1 MNLSVYGDAAISG
14 VAPRM
19 YAPTI
24 APVTSPAHGI
34 VAVGTAVH
42 LGVIIPVTVLVALL
56 FLWVV
61 TQLLLVLYQG
71 HKLLSYQTV
80 FLFSILL
87 WAGLRLILY
96 SFYYSHCCIQVN
108 NLPPGWKWFL
118 LAFPQNI
125 QFFTLALL
133 VHYFG
138 QVS

>member
-1 MNLSVYGDAAISG
+1 MTSSVYEAATG
-14 VAPRM
+14 GGLVASKH
-19 YAPTI
+19 ASTL
-24 APVTSPAHGI
+24 VPATFPSHGI
-34 VAVGTAVH
+34 VAVEPGVH
-42 LGVIIPVTVLVALL
+42 LGVIIPVTILVALL
-56 FLWVV
+56 FLWVI

-71 HKLLSYQTV
+71 HKLLTYQTV
-80 FLFSILL
+80 FLFSVLL
-87 WAGLRLILY
+87 WAGLRLTLY
-96 SFYYSHCCIQVN
+96 SFYYDHCCIEVN

>member
-1 MNLSVYGDAAISG
+1 MNSSAYGDAASSEF
-14 VAPRM
+14 AAHM
-19 YAPTI
+19 TAPTI
-24 APVTSPAHGI
+24 GPATLPDHGI
-34 VAVGTAVH
+34 VAVNTAVH
-42 LGVIIPVTVLVALL
+42 LGVIVPVTAFVAIL
-56 FLWVV
+56 FVWVM
-61 TQLLLVLYQG
+61 TQLVLVLYQG

-80 FLFSILL
+80 FLFSVLL

-96 SFYYSHCCIQVN
+96 SFYYDRCCVQVN

>member
-1 MNLSVYGDAAISG
+1 MSSLLYKDALGLG
-14 VAPRM
+14 VATQVH
-19 YAPTI
+19 APTI
-24 APVTSPAHGI
+24 GPTSPPNHGI
-34 VAVGTAVH
+34 VFVEPAVH
-42 LGVIIPVTVLVALL
+42 LGVVIPVTVLVAFLL
-56 FLWVV
+56 LWVII
-61 TQLLLVLYQG
+61 QLLLVLYQG

-80 FLFSILL
+80 FLFSVLL

-96 SFYYSHCCIQVN
+96 SFYYDHCCVEVN

-138 QVS
+138 QVG